1 MGIKFEFAGGESLGV
16 RSMAMFIETPDLR
29 ILLDA
34 GAALGMRAGLLPH
47 PLEYK
52 VLKETKERIRKFA
65 EKSDYLTIS
74 HYHFDHYIATWKEV
88 DAKWTWSSYEE
99 AIEVYGGKTIFAK
112 AFRKNINISQRK
124 RGYLFGKISKDFCK
138 EIIYADDSKHQ
149 FGRTTVVFS
158 APLHHG
164 GDDTKLGYVIGTS
177 ISYDGKT
184 IMHCADVQGPGSVDA
199 LRVILEMKP
208 DILVLSG
215 PPLYLAGWKIDQEII
230 DNGLRNLEKIVE
242 NVKHVIVDHHLL
254 RNVDG
259 LDVIEKLKNKAKK
272 EGNKV
277 STIAETMGIKNNLLE
292 AKRKQLY
299 DEFPPDEDFKKWLR
313 LRPSKQMVTLPPV

>member
-1 MGIKFEFAGGESLGV
+1 MGV
-16 RSMAMFIETPDLR
+16 RSMAMHVETPDLR

-47 PLEYK
+47 SLEYK
-52 VLKETKERIRKFA
+52 ALKEAKERIKQFA
-65 EKSDYLTIS
+65 KKSDYVTIS

-99 AIEVYGGKTIFAK
+99 AREVYGGKTIFAK

-184 IMHCADVQGPGSVDA
+184 IMHCADVQGPGSADA

-215 PPLYLAGWKIDQEII
+215 PPLYLAGWKVDQEII
-230 DNGLRNLEKIVE
+230 DNGLRNLEKIVG

-259 LDVIEKLKNKAKK
+259 LDVIEKLKNEAKK

-277 STIAETMGIKNNLLE
+277 NTIAETMGIRNNLLE

-299 DEFPPDEDFKKWLR
+299 DEFPPDEDFKKWLE

>member
-1 MGIKFEFAGGESLGV
+1 
-16 RSMAMFIETPDLR
+16 MAMFIETPDLR

-88 DAKWTWSSYEE
+88 DAIWTWSSYEE
-99 AIEVYGGKTIFAK
+99 AKEVYGGKTIFAK
-112 AFRKNINISQRK
+112 AFRKDINLSQRK

-149 FGRTTVVFS
+149 FGRTTVLFS
-158 APLHHG
+158 VPLHHG
-164 GDDTKLGYVIGTS
+164 GNDTKLGYVIGTS

-184 IMHCADVQGPGSVDA
+184 IMHCADVQGPGSANA

-230 DNGLRNLEKIVE
+230 DNGLRNLERIVG

-254 RNVDG
+254 RNEDG
-259 LDVIEKLKNKAKK
+259 LDIIEKLKNEAKK

-277 STIAETMGIKNNLLE
+277 NTIAETMGIRNNLLE

-299 DEFPPDEDFKKWLR
+299 DEFPPDDDFKKWLK
-313 LRPSKQMVTLPPV
+313 LRPSKQMVTLAPV

>member
-1 MGIKFEFAGGESLGV
+1 
-16 RSMAMFIETPDLR
+16 MAMYVETPDLR
-29 ILLDA
+29 ILLDV

-52 VLKETKERIRKFA
+52 VLKESKERIKKLA
-65 EKSDYLTIS
+65 EKSDYVTIS

-88 DAKWTWSSYEE
+88 DAKWTWSSYEQ
-99 AIEVYGGKTIFAK
+99 AKEVYGGKTIFAK
-112 AFRKNINISQRK
+112 AFRKHINLSQRK

-138 EIIYADDSKHQ
+138 EIVYADNSNHQ
-149 FGRTTVVFS
+149 FGRTSIVFS

-164 GDDTKLGYVIGTS
+164 SDDTELGYVLGTS
-177 ISYDGKT
+177 ISYDGQT
-184 IMHCADVQGPGSVDA
+184 IMHCADVQGPSSADA
-199 LRVILEMKP
+199 LKIILKMKP

-230 DNGLRNLEKIVE
+230 DTGLKNLRKIVG

-254 RNVDG
+254 RSEDG
-259 LDVIEKLKNKAKK
+259 LAVIKKLKNGAKK

-277 STIAETMGIKNNLLE
+277 DTIAETMGMKNDLLE
-292 AKRKQLY
+292 AKRKKLY
-299 DEFPPDEDFKKWLR
+299 DQLPPDADFKKWLR
-313 LRPSKQMVTLPPV
+313 LRQSKQMVTLPPV